1 MTKDNFD
8 RMVKIKE
15 SFNELIKKDLESNS
29 SYS

>member
-8 RMVKIKE
+8 RMVEIKE